1 MNDTFQYTYN
11 KIDAKLKN
19 IQGIWK
25 NNLQNIVNLNNE
37 MNDNTD
43 STIQDVN

>member
-19 IQGIWK
+19 VQDIWI
-25 NNLQNIVNLNNE
+25 NNLQNIVNLNND

-43 STIQDVN
+43 SAIENVN